1 MDPLY
6 VDLYEVHLKL
16 TQISN
21 NKPKTKK
28 TIIKIIKNKKL
39 KINIL
44 NMLKS
49 DLPLLRSPK

>member
-28 TIIKIIKNKKL
+28 TIIKIIKN
-39 KINIL
+39 
-44 NMLKS
+44 
-49 DLPLLRSPK
+49 